1 MVLREAQDDREAQLK
16 AEGWRRLPTVRYT
29 AAVGPSWMKL
39 LDGTPI
45 VGLEAQEH
53 LGNDNLGIVHG
64 GAIMTFADMA
74 LGCATAHALGGKA
87 NFVTAQMQVSFTAA
101 AKIGEFITCQPE
113 VVRKTSSLVFV
124 RGLIVAG
131 GRTVASADG
140 MFKLLD
146 EGKMAGMKVG

>member
-1 MVLREAQDDREAQLK
+1 LIGMDEAQLE
-16 AEGWRRLPTVRYT
+16 AGGWRRLPVVRYS
-29 AAVGPSWMKL
+29 AAIGVSWMKVI
-39 LDGTPI
+39 DGKPL
-45 VGLEAQEH
+45 VGLMAEEH

-74 LGCATAHALGGKA
+74 LGCATGFATGGTA
-87 NFVTAQMQVSFTAA
+87 MFVTAQMQVYFTAA
-101 AKIGEFITCQPE
+101 AKVGEFITCQPE

-124 RGLIVAG
+124 RGLIESG

-146 EGKMAGMKVG
+146 EAQMAGMKAG

>member
-1 MVLREAQDDREAQLK
+1 MVLRQAQDDREAQLK
-16 AEGWRRLPTVRYT
+16 AEGWRKLPAVRYT
-29 AAVGPSWMKL
+29 AAIGPSWVKL
-39 LDGTPI
+39 LDGRPI
-45 VGLEAQEH
+45 VGLEALEH

-74 LGCATAHALGGKA
+74 LGCGVAHALGGKA
-87 NFVTAQMQVSFTAA
+87 IFVTAQMNVYFTAA
-101 AKIGEFITCQPE
+101 AKVGEFITCQAE

-124 RGLIVAG
+124 RGLIEAG

-146 EGKMAGMKVG
+146 DGKMAGMKAG